1 MRNPK
6 TTILGVL
13 TVIIALATGAK
24 EYLETESLAHLP
36 MVVMAILAG
45 LGLVEAKDHDA
56 RL

>member
-1 MRNPK
+1 MRNYK

-24 EYLETESLAHLP
+24 EYLQTDSLAHLP
-36 MVVMAILAG
+36 VVVMAILAG

>member
-6 TTILGVL
+6 TTILGIL

-24 EYLETESLAHLP
+24 EYLETEGLSHLP
-36 MVVMAILAG
+36 MVITAILAG

>member
-6 TTILGVL
+6 TTILGIL

-24 EYLETESLAHLP
+24 EYLETDSLAHLP
-36 MVVMAILAG
+36 MVITAILAG

>member
-24 EYLETESLAHLP
+24 EYLETESLSHLP
-36 MVVMAILAG
+36 MVVMAIFAG

>member
-1 MRNPK
+1 MRNYK
-6 TTILGVL
+6 TTILGAL

-24 EYLETESLAHLP
+24 EYLQTDSLGHLP
-36 MVVMAILAG
+36 MVITAILAG

>member
-6 TTILGVL
+6 TTILGIL

-24 EYLETESLAHLP
+24 EYLQTESLAHLP
-36 MVVMAILAG
+36 VVVMAILAG